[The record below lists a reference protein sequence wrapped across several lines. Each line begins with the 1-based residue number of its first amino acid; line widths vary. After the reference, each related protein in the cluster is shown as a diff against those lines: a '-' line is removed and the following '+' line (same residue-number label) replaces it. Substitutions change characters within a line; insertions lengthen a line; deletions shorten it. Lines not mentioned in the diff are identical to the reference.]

1 MRYYSFYNAPLI
13 DTMILDNKLSPGF
26 VVNSIILAIG
36 NSLIHCH
43 AKLKGMMEGPGGGFD
58 WSSMHNSPFE
68 LSKMAL
74 MSFPRSHRDL
84 VPGDLTLDKP
94 NPGGSVTTS
103 VMVPTLLHKYL
114 GVIVDPKLHWSLQH
128 TKSFTMVLKNLAP
141 TSSTTHH
148 CVLHCFSLFCGR
160 HTSVLM
166 SCDLGLNSWLVNWAS
181 WNCCIFH
188 VFHFLGFLLLVHFS
202 CFLFL

>member
-1 MRYYSFYNAPLI
+1 
-13 DTMILDNKLSPGF
+13 
-26 VVNSIILAIG
+26 
-36 NSLIHCH
+36 
-43 AKLKGMMEGPGGGFD
+43 MERPGGGFD
-58 WSSMHNSPFE
+58 WSYMHNSPFE

-74 MSFPRSHRDL
+74 MNFSRLHRDL

-181 WNCCIFH
+181 WNCCISPCFI
-188 VFHFLGFLLLVHFS
+188 LGFS
-202 CFLFL
+202 APRSLFLLPVFVVIKSCSISMCTALVFLRLSLVQLHVLCI